1 MGNNNLYKVENTLR
15 SIAKR
20 YKNIKYSLGLAILF
34 LMMGVGAFSEEIA
47 NPQVNVAP
55 TREEI
60 ATSRENLKNS
70 VGSLQSKI
78 DQARSENSK
87 SLAGLRLELM
97 QLMEQGDQVVK
108 SPWMSWQ
115 FGANYMYNKWN
126 GTYKGRGD
134 KAEKYIFNGIYT
146 RGNWKVRNAMN
157 VAASNGPT
165 GGPITPGNENTS
177 SWKNLNSGSSG
188 GVTIEK
194 DSSISS
200 GTNGNRSWGLVDL
213 RNLQEPTNEVE
224 LLAHISPKEVTKNKV
239 DLNVVVSAP
248 TTISA
253 PVVNPQVN
261 TPVPPPTVE
270 LPEKPNLAI
279 PGEPTLT
286 VNPTINLLTINKVGA
301 ITVNPAAVNPVDFML
316 SPKGLSKDHTRNFQP
331 GPNETYN
338 LNGHNI
344 NVNTADNYIS
354 TWSRVK
360 GLDGVSTNVEVT
372 TEDTRAFMIDE
383 GIDSNDSE
391 IKPFKYTGTITL
403 KKSKNVGMDVQGS
416 HTDYTDGT
424 NPGMNDISKVA
435 NIKVTNDGKIIGVG
449 APNVKNQVAFG
460 FNNFDDSSNNTRTEM
475 INGGNGE
482 ITLGAPESAGMQLRP
497 EDPWAKYNS
506 PKKGLNMMTGEN
518 GGTVTLNGY
527 GSFGMLTV
535 KNRNLAKFELNPN
548 SNELAKD
555 RDYSDPTANY
565 KVLVAK
571 GGQIA
576 SRAQE
581 KYMSKIENTASGKIN
596 IQSDDSVGVGILNTI
611 QSVKIN
617 GEINIGTE
625 DPSSLSYS
633 NKSGGTSGKVEGS
646 TGVYT
651 QVATRPVR
659 GREYAHGPHGEQLF
673 NGADPVV
680 NQSYYDDHG
689 LENVTSTSALYT
701 YIDSDG
707 KSKTV
712 TNYTGVTIGTETV
725 EVGGTVTLGDHAES
739 SYGLRNNTSEV
750 EFTDTSKNYKT
761 SGSITLTGNG
771 KVYVKGKKNFGA
783 VAEGDNYYREIK
795 KAADQY
801 PERVPDVGRIDI
813 AGLIEVTGQQ
823 SIGYV
828 LKSGQGTNSGTI
840 KVTGH
845 SGNNAGASYEGSLG
859 FYGVKGTFTNTGTI
873 EASGKI
879 AHAVVAKTSNM
890 TFNHYGTIKV
900 SSPNTDKGNIAVYS
914 DGFSKVNFYNNSK
927 VYVGDYSVG
936 IHSADKAKFNNTF
949 KNLGT
954 LNIKIGKES
963 TFAYLDG
970 DATTTLKEFFGN
982 SKVNLEEEMGQ
993 SSSVVYASN
1002 EAKANLDTDYTI
1014 TKGSNAST
1022 IALLASNKATVS
1034 VESGKTLT
1042 TNTNVALAAV
1052 DGTSTAG
1059 SGSTAQN
1066 NGTILST
1073 RTNGGGI
1080 GIYSKD
1086 NGSKGINAGT
1096 ITMQGKN
1103 AVGMYGKNVTTL
1115 ENQANKVIET
1125 QKEES
1130 VGMYGEVD
1138 GAGTNKFTVK
1148 NAGTINIGEKKSAGI
1163 YVKNA
1168 STGSNLEDNLKVENN
1183 GEINL
1188 NSGEELIGI
1197 YAPKSTV
1204 SKVGKISLAD
1214 SVTKS
1219 VATYISGGAKIAD
1232 TSTAEINLGTS
1243 GKNIAYY
1250 VKNKD
1255 TSLGTATHLGKIT
1268 GYGVGVYLEGKNST
1282 DIAKLDST
1290 SPALNF
1296 KQGGATGN
1304 GIIGL
1309 YLKGSTDISGYNK
1322 DITVGDTVSGKYAM
1336 GIYAEGQ
1343 GTSANKYKINTNITS
1358 GKKSVGIFADKDSSN
1373 NKSYIEYKGIMNLGE
1388 GATGFYVDGEM
1399 QLDKNT
1405 AGAATIN
1412 LAGGVVAY
1420 VTENS
1425 KFYGGKAV
1433 VNLTKSG
1440 IGVYGKKGSTVNV
1453 GNWTF
1458 NNNGNEAEEIRLEEG
1473 QAPINPTSGNKNLK
1487 PKMVLSHVINGET
1500 YLESGKTVTSVDDGT
1515 IKAEQNIGLM
1525 AQGIKNKIVTGIT
1538 WKEADY
1544 EIENYGTIDFSA
1556 AKRSTAI
1563 YSESARA
1570 KNDGTIKV
1578 GENSTGIYGVYKD
1591 DTRKFDG
1598 SGPGAKNKLE
1608 ITTTTNSKINL
1619 GNNSTGMYLVNAQKL
1634 DNLGGEIKSTT
1645 GATKNVGIY
1654 ALNGATS
1661 DVAYNKNENYNILT
1675 MNNKANI
1682 TLGDGSVG
1690 IFSRG
1695 KGIAPAE
1702 RNTVTN
1708 TGDITVGK
1716 NLTDAPSVGI
1726 YSENT
1731 KLDTDSNVTVG
1742 ENGIAFYGKHSE
1754 ITAKGTANFQ
1764 NKGVLAYLENSKFT
1778 SYLGNLNA
1786 TQNTMMYLKN
1796 SIANLAGNGTK
1807 VDMTVADN
1815 FTGAYIEG
1823 NSTLTGVK
1831 TVELGKNSSGLFL
1844 KNANFTSDIEKIT
1857 STKEGAKGLLAIESN
1872 LTNNSKI
1879 NLSGDGSIG
1888 IYSNATGKTVTNNG
1902 ELTISG
1908 KKTLG
1913 VFLKGSQ
1920 TFVNTANI
1928 NVADT
1933 TSTRDDEKT
1942 IGIYTSEGTSNIKH
1956 NSGIIEVGHKS
1967 IGIYSTTNSAV
1978 EMNGGKI
1985 HVKDQGIGIYK
1996 KDGTLVVKG
2005 ELDIDAHTTTDKNSE
2020 PAGVYAEDGAN
2031 ITDSASKITVGAKS
2045 YGFILNNEDT
2055 VKENV
2060 YNSTNTGTVS
2070 LGNDSVFLYSS
2081 GKAKINNGR
2090 NISSNAD
2097 RLIAFYIKGTNKGK
2111 GDFTNNA
2118 TIDFSNT
2125 KGSIGIY
2132 APNGKAT
2139 NKGRVLVGRTDDI
2152 DPATGKVYTDVSK
2165 IVYGIGMA
2173 ADNGGHIVNDGTIR
2187 IYNNKSIGMYGS
2199 GVGTVVENGVN
2210 GKILLD
2216 GSRATATDKIQSMTG
2231 VYVDEGATFR
2241 NFGTI
2246 TTTDSYAGR
2255 DGKINENVS
2264 GLTGV
2269 AVMNGSTLINEASG
2283 KILIDADNSS
2293 GVVIRGKR
2301 DANGNLVKN
2310 AVIKNYGEIKVRG
2323 KGATAISWKD
2333 VSAED
2338 IANLQKMIN
2347 DKITSDPNG
2356 REIGQAAGTN
2366 KDFQGVSITVQDGK
2380 PVFRRN
2386 GRIIDDVAE
2395 VEKINE
2401 LIGSAPNLAMSD
2413 VGFYVDTLGRTRPVE
2428 FEGANPPV
2436 NSQLIIGTEYSER
2449 TNKKEWFVSGNVIK
2463 PFLDQIQGRNFKLT
2477 TLAGSLTWIAT
2488 PVLDNY
2494 GQITGVA
2501 MSKLS
2506 YTSFVKREDNAY
2518 NFTDGLEQR
2527 YNMNA
2532 LDSVEKRIFNKLN
2545 GIGKN
2550 EEVLLTQ
2557 AFDEMMGHQYANVQ
2571 QRVQATGK
2579 ILDKEFTHL
2588 RGSWTNPTKDSNKVK
2603 TFGMKGEYKTDTAGI
2618 IDYKND
2624 AYGVAY
2630 VHENEDI
2637 KLGKGT
2643 GWYTGIVHN
2652 TIKFK
2657 DIGNSKEEQLQ
2668 TKLGMFKS
2676 VPFDDNNSLN
2686 WTISG
2691 EIFAGHNKMERK
2703 FLVVD
2708 EIFHAKSKYYT
2719 YGVGIKNEIGK
2730 DFRLSEGFSIRPY
2743 GALKVEY
2750 GRVSKIKEKSG
2761 EMKLE
2766 VKENDYLSIRPE
2778 IGTELAY
2785 KHYFGTKSL
2794 TASVG
2799 LAYENEL
2806 GRVANGKNKARV
2818 AGTTADWFNIRGE
2831 KEDRKGNVKVDLN
2844 VGLDNQRFG
2853 VTGNVGYDTK
2863 GSNVRGGVGLRV
2875 IF

>member
-1 MGNNNLYKVENTLR
+1 MGNNLSKVEKNLR

-20 YKNIKYSLGLAILF
+20 YKSVKYSLGLAILF
-34 LMMGVGAFSEEIA
+34 LMMGVSAFSEEV
-47 NPQVNVAP
+47 NEQVAGIP
-55 TREEI
+55 TMEEI
-60 ATSRENLKNS
+60 ASSKNS
-70 VGSLQSKI
+70 LRSSVGNLQSKI
-78 DQARSENSK
+78 NEARAENQK
-87 SLAGLRLELM
+87 TLKGLRLELI
-97 QLMEQGDQVVK
+97 QLMEQGNQVVK
-108 SPWMSWQ
+108 SPWASWQ

-126 GTYKGRGD
+126 GTYKGKGD

-157 VAASNGPT
+157 VTASNGPT
-165 GGPITPGNENTS
+165 GAPITPGNENTS

-194 DSSISS
+194 DSSINS

-224 LLAHISPKEVTKNKV
+224 LLAHIFPKEVTKSKV
-239 DLNVVVSAP
+239 DLNVVVNTP

-253 PVVNPQVN
+253 PSINPQVN
-261 TPVPPPTVE
+261 TPAAPPTVE
-270 LPEKPNLAI
+270 LPEKPDLTI
-279 PGEPTLT
+279 PGEPTLS
-286 VNPTINLLTINKVGA
+286 VNPTINLLTVKKVGN
-301 ITVNPAAVNPVDFML
+301 ITVNPASVTPVDFVL
-316 SPKGLSKDHTRNFQP
+316 RP
-331 GPNETYN
+331 
-338 LNGHNI
+338 
-344 NVNTADNYIS
+344 VNTPGSAWLYWGNNYNGGYDNKTTQITNS
-354 TWSRVK
+354 NDFIMTWGIPSGKVHFK
-360 GLDGVSTNVEVT
+360 NASVDVNVE
-372 TEDTRAFMIDE
+372 DARAFKVDE
-383 GIDSNDSE
+383 GRNPNGDEYIYDG
-391 IKPFKYTGTITL
+391 GTITL
-403 KKSKNVGMDVQGS
+403 KKTKNAGIDVQGTHMGS
-416 HTDYTDGT
+416 LNNIYQTKVYNRGT
-424 NPGMNDISKVA
+424 
-435 NIKVTNDGKIIGVG
+435 IIGEASGNG
-449 APNVKNQVAFG
+449 ANEVNKHVAFT
-460 FNNFDDSSNNTRTEM
+460 FNNFDSSNDTTRTHM
-475 INGGNGE
+475 INEGK
-482 ITLGAPESAGMQLRP
+482 IDLRAPISAGMMLRP
-497 EDPWAKYNS
+497 EINQYN
-506 PKKGLNMMTGEN
+506 KNDHGGLNMMMAENKKNISISGRGSVGLTVVKNIDNDPSNLDSNKN
-518 GGTVTLNGY
+518 GG
-527 GSFGMLTV
+527 F
-535 KNRNLAKFELNPN
+535 NRT
-548 SNELAKD
+548 D
-555 RDYSDPTANY
+555 Y
-565 KVLVAK
+565 KVIIPK
-571 GGQIA
+571 GHQIA
-576 SRAQE
+576 SRAE
-581 KYMSKIENTASGKIN
+581 EANKSGILNEGKIDV
-596 IQSDDSVGVGILNTI
+596 QGDDSVGVGILNTI
-611 QSVKIN
+611 QSVVVN
-617 GEINIGTE
+617 GEINIGTTAQN
-625 DPSSLSYS
+625 SSYS
-633 NKSGGTSGKVEGS
+633 NRTSGGDATKVEGA

-651 QVATRPVR
+651 EAATRPVR
-659 GREYAHGPHGEQLF
+659 GREYRYDNDGNETIVAR
-673 NGADPVV
+673 
-680 NQSYYDDHG
+680 YYDDHG
-689 LENVTSTSALYT
+689 RENENKVVSRTYTDRHGVTRTEY
-701 YIDSDG
+701 
-707 KSKTV
+707 K
-712 TNYTGVTIGTETV
+712 GVTIGTETV
-725 EVGGTVTLGDHAES
+725 EVGGTITLGEHAES
-739 SYGLRNNTSEV
+739 SYGLRNKTSQVVTKDEHGNQA
-750 EFTDTSKNYKT
+750 NYTT
-761 SGSITLTGNG
+761 SGSITLTRNG
-771 KVYVKGKKNFGA
+771 KIYVKGKKNFGA
-783 VAEGDNYYREIK
+783 VAEGDRYYREIK

-801 PERVPDVGRIDI
+801 PERKFEVGRIDI
-813 AGLIEVTGQQ
+813 AGLIDVTGQQ

-828 LKSGQGTNSGTI
+828 LKSGEGSNSGTI

-845 SGNNAGASYEGSLG
+845 SDNAATNTKYKGSLG
-859 FYGVKGTFTNTGTI
+859 FYGEKGTFTNRGTI

-890 TFNHYGTIKV
+890 IFNHYGTIKV
-900 SSPNTDKGNIAVYS
+900 DSPSGDRGNIAVYS
-914 DGFSKVNFYNNSK
+914 DGLSKVNFNHNSN

-936 IHSADKAKFNNTF
+936 IYSADKDKFNDTF
-949 KNLGT
+949 KNYGT

-970 DATTTLKEFFGN
+970 DATTTLKEFFNQGN
-982 SKVNLEEEMGQ
+982 AKVNLVDEMGE
-993 SSSVVYASN
+993 SSSIVYASN
-1002 EAKANLDTDYTI
+1002 KAKANLDTDYTI
-1014 TKGSNAST
+1014 TKGNNAST

-1086 NGSKGINAGT
+1086 SGSKGINAGT
-1096 ITMQGKN
+1096 ITMQGKK
-1103 AVGMYGKNVTTL
+1103 AVGMYGKNVTTF

-1138 GAGTNKFTVK
+1138 GTNQFTVK
-1148 NAGTINIGEKKSAGI
+1148 NNGTINIDEKKSAGI

-1168 STGSNLEDNLKVENN
+1168 STGSNLENNLKIENN

-1188 NSGEELIGI
+1188 KSGEELIGI

-1255 TSLGTATHLGKIT
+1255 TSLGAAAHLGKIT
-1268 GYGVGVYLEGKNST
+1268 GYGVGVYLEGTGGT
-1282 DIAKLDST
+1282 DIAKLTST

-1322 DITVGDTVSGKYAM
+1322 GITVGDTVSDKYAM
-1336 GIYAEGQ
+1336 GVYAEGQ
-1343 GTSANKYKINTNITS
+1343 GTSTNKYKISTNITA

-1373 NKSYIEYKGIMNLGE
+1373 NKSYIEYKGTMNLGE
-1388 GATGFYVDGEM
+1388 GATGFYVNGEM

-1420 VTENS
+1420 VTKNS
-1425 KFYGGKAV
+1425 KFYGGKAL

-1453 GNWTF
+1453 DNWKF
-1458 NNNGNEAEEIRLEEG
+1458 RNNGNEAEEVRLEEG
-1473 QAPINPTSGNKNLK
+1473 QAPITGNKSLN
-1487 PKMVLSHVINGET
+1487 PKMVLTHVINGET
-1500 YLESGKTVTSVDDGT
+1500 YLDSGKTVTSVDDGA

-1538 WKEADY
+1538 WKEANY

-1556 AKRSTAI
+1556 AKKSTAI

-1578 GENSTGIYGVYKD
+1578 GENSTGIYGIYKD
-1591 DTRKFDG
+1591 STRKFEG
-1598 SGPGAKNKLE
+1598 SGPGAKNRLE

-1661 DVAYNKNENYNILT
+1661 DAAYNKNENYNILT

-1695 KGIAPAE
+1695 KGAAPAE
-1702 RNTVTN
+1702 RNVVTN
-1708 TGDITVGK
+1708 TGNVTVGK
-1716 NLTDAPSVGI
+1716 SLTNAPSVGI

-1731 KLDTDSNVTVG
+1731 KLETDSNVTVG

-1778 SYLGNLNA
+1778 SYLGNLSA

-1796 SIANLAGNGTK
+1796 SIANLAGSGTK

-1815 FTGAYIEG
+1815 YTGAYVEG
-1823 NSTLTGVK
+1823 NSTLAGIK
-1831 TVELGKNSSGLFL
+1831 TVELGKNSNGLFL
-1844 KNANFTSDIEKIT
+1844 KNATFTSEIEKIT
-1857 STKEGAKGLLAIESN
+1857 STKEGAKGLLAINSN

-1879 NLSGDGSIG
+1879 NLSGNNSIG
-1888 IYSNATGKTVTNNG
+1888 IYSNANSTKTVKNNG

-1913 VFLKGSQ
+1913 VFLKGGQ

-1928 NVADT
+1928 NIADT
-1933 TSTRDDEKT
+1933 TSTKDDEKT

-1956 NSGIIEVGHKS
+1956 NSGIIEVGQKS

-1996 KDGTLVVKG
+1996 KDGTLTVKG
-2005 ELDIDAHTTTDKNSE
+2005 ELDIDAHIATAKNSE
-2020 PAGVYAEDGAN
+2020 PTGVYAEDGAN

-2173 ADNGGHIVNDGTIR
+2173 ADNGGHIINDGEIR
-2187 IYNNKSIGMYGS
+2187 AYGNKSIGMYGK
-2199 GVGTVVENGVN
+2199 GVGTIVENN
-2210 GKILLD
+2210 GKIYLD
-2216 GSRATATDKIQSMTG
+2216 GSRATTTNKIQNMTG
-2231 VYVDEGATFR
+2231 VYVDEGAKFINR
-2241 NFGTI
+2241 GDI
-2246 TTTDSYAGR
+2246 RTTEAYAGKN
-2255 DGKINENVS
+2255 GKVNENVS
-2264 GLTGV
+2264 GLVGV
-2269 AVMNGSTLINEASG
+2269 AVMNGSTLENYGNIE
-2283 KILIDADNSS
+2283 IDADNSY
-2293 GVVIRGKR
+2293 GVIIRGKK
-2301 DANGNLVKN
+2301 DANGNVERY
-2310 AVIKNYGEIKVRG
+2310 AVIKNYGNIRVRG
-2323 KGATAISWKD
+2323 RGTFGVSWKD
-2333 VSAED
+2333 VTEAD
-2338 IANLQKMIN
+2338 IQALEAQIN
-2347 DKITSDPNG
+2347 SKLTSDPK
-2356 REIGQAAGTN
+2356 GQELRGATGTD
-2366 KDFQGVSITVQDGK
+2366 KDYEGVKITVKDGK
-2380 PVFRRN
+2380 PIFSRGGKPVP
-2386 GRIIDDVAE
+2386 DSE
-2395 VEKINE
+2395 VEKIKKI
-2401 LIGSAPNLAMSD
+2401 IGGAKSNLGISD
-2413 VGFYVDTLGRTRPVE
+2413 VGFYIDTLGRTKPIDID
-2428 FEGANPPV
+2428 GAIAPI
-2436 NSQLIIGTEYSER
+2436 NSQLIVGTEYSEL
-2449 TNKKEWFVSGNVIK
+2449 TNKKEWFVKEDVLK
-2463 PFLDQIQGRNFKLT
+2463 PFLQQIQGRNFKLT
-2477 TLAGSLTWIAT
+2477 SLAGSLTWIAT
-2488 PVLDNY
+2488 PVLDNN
-2494 GQITGVA
+2494 GQIKGIA
-2501 MSKLS
+2501 MSKLP
-2506 YTSFVKREDNAY
+2506 YTSFVKKTDNAW
-2518 NFTDGLEQR
+2518 NFADGLEQR
-2527 YNMNA
+2527 YGMNA
-2532 LDSVEKRIFNKLN
+2532 LDSREKKLFNLLN

-2550 EEVLLTQ
+2550 EQAILVQ

-2571 QRVQATGK
+2571 QRINVTGV
-2579 ILDKEFTHL
+2579 ILDKEFKNL
-2588 RGSWTNPTKDSNKVK
+2588 KAEGNASKDSNKIK
-2603 TFGMKGEYKTDTAGI
+2603 TFGTKGEYKTDTAGV
-2618 IDYKND
+2618 IDYKYN

-2637 KLGKGT
+2637 KLGRGT

-2652 TIKFK
+2652 TFKFK
-2657 DIGNSKEEQLQ
+2657 DIGNSKEQMLQ
-2668 TKLGMFKS
+2668 AKVGLFKS

-2691 EIFAGHNKMERK
+2691 DIFAGYNKMHRK
-2703 FLVVD
+2703 FLVVN
-2708 EIFHAKSKYYT
+2708 EIFNAKSKYYT
-2719 YGVGIKNEIGK
+2719 YGIGIKNELSK
-2730 DFRLSEGFSIRPY
+2730 EFRLSEDFSVRAF
-2743 GALKVEY
+2743 GALKLEY
-2750 GRVSKIKEKSG
+2750 GRVSKIREKTG
-2761 EMKLE
+2761 EVRLE
-2766 VKENDYLSIRPE
+2766 VKHNDYISVKPE

-2785 KHYFGTKSL
+2785 RHYFGTKTLRTSL
-2794 TASVG
+2794 GV
-2799 LAYENEL
+2799 AYENEL
-2806 GRVANGKNKARV
+2806 GKLANGKNKARV
-2818 AGTTADWFNIRGE
+2818 ADTTADYFNVRGE
-2831 KEDRKGNVKVDLN
+2831 KEDRRGNVKFDLN
-2844 VGLDNQRFG
+2844 VGIDNQRVG
-2853 VTGNVGYDTK
+2853 VTANVGYDTK
-2863 GSNVRGGVGLRV
+2863 GENLRGGVGLRV

>member
-20 YKNIKYSLGLAILF
+20 YKSVKYSLGLAILF
-34 LMMGVGAFSEEIA
+34 LMMGVGAFSEEVNPAA
-47 NPQVNVAP
+47 NGVP

-60 ATSRENLKNS
+60 ATSRENLRNS

-78 DQARSENSK
+78 DEARAENSK
-87 SLAGLRLELM
+87 SLAGLRLELI

-115 FGANYMYNKWN
+115 FGINYMYSKWN

-134 KAEKYIFNGIYT
+134 KAEKYPFNGIYT

-157 VAASNGPT
+157 VTASNGPT
-165 GGPITPGNENTS
+165 EAPITPGNENTS

-194 DSSISS
+194 DSSINS

-224 LLAHISPKEVTKNKV
+224 LLAHIFPKEVTKSKV
-239 DLNVVVSAP
+239 DLNVVVNTP

-253 PVVNPQVN
+253 PNVNPQVN
-261 TPVPPPTVE
+261 TPAAPPTVE
-270 LPEKPNLAI
+270 LPEKPDLTI
-279 PGEPTLT
+279 PGEPTLS
-286 VNPTINLLTINKVGA
+286 VNPTINLLTVKKVGN
-301 ITVNPAAVNPVDFML
+301 IIVNPASVTPVDFVL
-316 SPKGLSKDHTRNFQP
+316 RP
-331 GPNETYN
+331 
-338 LNGHNI
+338 
-344 NVNTADNYIS
+344 VNTPGAAWLYWGSNYDDGKFDNKTTSINNS
-354 TWSRVK
+354 NDFIMTWGIPSGKVHFK
-360 GLDGVSTNVEVT
+360 NASVDVNVE
-372 TEDTRAFMIDE
+372 DARAFKVDE
-383 GIDSNDSE
+383 GRNPNGDEYIYDG
-391 IKPFKYTGTITL
+391 GTITL
-403 KKSKNVGMDVQGS
+403 KKTKNAGIDVQGTHMGS
-416 HTDYTDGT
+416 LNNIYQTKVYNRGT
-424 NPGMNDISKVA
+424 IKGEASGSGA
-435 NIKVTNDGKIIGVG
+435 NEVNKH
-449 APNVKNQVAFG
+449 VAFT
-460 FNNFDDSSNNTRTEM
+460 FNNFDSSNDTTRTHM
-475 INGGNGE
+475 INEGK
-482 ITLGAPESAGMQLRP
+482 IDLRAPISAGMMLRP
-497 EDPWAKYNS
+497 EINQKNS
-506 PKKGLNMMTGEN
+506 NDHGGLNMMMAENKKNISISGRGSVGITVVKNIDNDPSNLDSNKN
-518 GGTVTLNGY
+518 GG
-527 GSFGMLTV
+527 F
-535 KNRNLAKFELNPN
+535 NRT
-548 SNELAKD
+548 
-555 RDYSDPTANY
+555 DYRVIIP
-565 KVLVAK
+565 K
-571 GGQIA
+571 GHQIA
-576 SRAQE
+576 SRSEEANKSGILNE
-581 KYMSKIENTASGKIN
+581 GKIDV
-596 IQSDDSVGVGILNTI
+596 QGDDSVGVGILNTI
-611 QSVKIN
+611 QSVVVN
-617 GEINIGTE
+617 GEINIGTTAQN
-625 DPSSLSYS
+625 SSYS
-633 NKSGGTSGKVEGS
+633 NRISGGDATKVEGA

-651 QVATRPVR
+651 EAATRPVR
-659 GREYAHGPHGEQLF
+659 GREYRYDNDGNETIVAR
-673 NGADPVV
+673 
-680 NQSYYDDHG
+680 YYDDHG
-689 LENVTSTSALYT
+689 RENENKVIKRTYVDQHGVT
-701 YIDSDG
+701 
-707 KSKTV
+707 KTE
-712 TNYTGVTIGTETV
+712 YTGVTIGTETV
-725 EVGGTVTLGDHAES
+725 EVGGTITLGEHAES
-739 SYGLRNNTSEV
+739 SYGLRNKTSQVVTKDEHGNQA
-750 EFTDTSKNYKT
+750 NYTT

-771 KVYVKGKKNFGA
+771 KIYVKGKKNFGA
-783 VAEGDNYYREIK
+783 VAEGDKYHREIK

-801 PERVPDVGRIDI
+801 PERKFEVGKIDI
-813 AGLIEVTGQQ
+813 AGLIDVTGQQ

-828 LKSGQGTNSGTI
+828 LKSGEGSNSGTI

-845 SGNNAGASYEGSLG
+845 SDNTATSTDYNGSLG
-859 FYGVKGTFTNTGTI
+859 FYGVKGTFTNRGII

-890 TFNHYGTIKV
+890 IFNHYGTIKV
-900 SSPNTDKGNIAVYS
+900 DSPDTDKGNIAVYS
-914 DGFSKVNFYNNSK
+914 DGNAKVSFNNGSK
-927 VYVGDYSVG
+927 VYVGNYSIG
-936 IHSADKAKFNNTF
+936 IHSADKDKFNDTF
-949 KNLGT
+949 KNYGT

-970 DATTTLKEFFGN
+970 DATTTLKEFFGG

-1052 DGTSTAG
+1052 DGTSTSG

-1086 NGSKGINAGT
+1086 SGSKGINAGT
-1096 ITMQGKN
+1096 ITMQGKK
-1103 AVGMYGKNVTTL
+1103 AVGMYGKNVTTF
-1115 ENQANKVIET
+1115 ENQANKIIET

-1138 GAGTNKFTVK
+1138 GTNQFTVK
-1148 NAGTINIGEKKSAGI
+1148 NNGTINIGEKKSAGI

-1168 STGSNLEDNLKVENN
+1168 STGSNPEENLKIENN
-1183 GEINL
+1183 GKINL

-1204 SKVGKISLAD
+1204 SKVGKISLTD

-1219 VATYISGGAKIAD
+1219 VATYISDGAKITD

-1255 TSLGTATHLGKIT
+1255 TSLGATAHLGKIT
-1268 GYGVGVYLEGKNST
+1268 GYGVGVYLEGTGGT
-1282 DIAKLDST
+1282 DIAKLTST
-1290 SPALNF
+1290 SPVLNF

-1309 YLKGSTDISGYNK
+1309 YLKGSTNISAYNK
-1322 DITVGDTVSGKYAM
+1322 GITVGDTVSGKYAM

-1343 GTSANKYKINTNITS
+1343 GTSTNKYKISTNITI

-1373 NKSYIEYKGIMNLGE
+1373 NKSYIEYKGTMNLGE
-1388 GATGFYVDGEM
+1388 GATGFYVNGEM

-1405 AGAATIN
+1405 EGAATIN

-1425 KFYGGKAV
+1425 KFYGGKAL

-1453 GNWTF
+1453 DNWKF
-1458 NNNGNEAEEIRLEEG
+1458 KNNGNEAEEVRLEEG
-1473 QAPINPTSGNKNLK
+1473 QAPITGNKSLN
-1487 PKMVLSHVINGET
+1487 PKMVLTHVINGET
-1500 YLESGKTVTSVDDGT
+1500 YLDSGKTVTSVDDGA

-1525 AQGIKNKIVTGIT
+1525 AQGLKNKNVTGIT
-1538 WKEADY
+1538 WKEANY

-1556 AKRSTAI
+1556 AKKSTAI

-1578 GENSTGIYGVYKD
+1578 GENSTGIYGIYKD
-1591 DTRKFDG
+1591 STRKFEG
-1598 SGPGAKNKLE
+1598 SGLGAKNRLE

-1661 DVAYNKNENYNILT
+1661 DAAYNKDENYNILT

-1695 KGIAPAE
+1695 KGTAPTE
-1702 RNTVTN
+1702 RNVVTN
-1708 TGDITVGK
+1708 TGNVTVGK
-1716 NLTDAPSVGI
+1716 SLTNAPSVGI

-1731 KLDTDSNVTVG
+1731 KLETDSNVTVG

-1754 ITAKGTANFQ
+1754 ITAKGTADFQ

-1778 SYLGNLNA
+1778 SYLGNLSA

-1796 SIANLAGNGTK
+1796 SIANLAGSGTK

-1815 FTGAYIEG
+1815 YTGAYVEG
-1823 NSTLTGVK
+1823 NSTLVGIK
-1831 TVELGKNSSGLFL
+1831 TVELGKNSNGLFL
-1844 KNANFTSDIEKIT
+1844 KNATFISDIEKIT
-1857 STKEGAKGLLAIESN
+1857 STKEGAKGLLAINSD

-1879 NLSGDGSIG
+1879 NLSGDNSIG

-1902 ELTISG
+1902 ELTLSG

-1928 NVADT
+1928 NIADT
-1933 TSTRDDEKT
+1933 TSTKDDEKT

-1956 NSGIIEVGHKS
+1956 NSGIIEVGQKS

-1996 KDGTLVVKG
+1996 KDGTLTVKG
-2005 ELDIDAHTTTDKNSE
+2005 ELDIDAHTATAKNSE

-2031 ITDSASKITVGAKS
+2031 ITDNASKITVGAKS

-2152 DPATGKVYTDVSK
+2152 DPMTGKVYTDVSK

-2173 ADNGGHIVNDGTIR
+2173 ADNGGHIINDGEIR
-2187 IYNNKSIGMYGS
+2187 AYGNKSIGMYGK
-2199 GVGTVVENGVN
+2199 GIGTTVENN
-2210 GKILLD
+2210 GKIYLD
-2216 GSRATATDKIQSMTG
+2216 GSRATTTNKIQNMTG
-2231 VYVDEGATFR
+2231 VYVDEGAKFINR
-2241 NFGTI
+2241 GDI
-2246 TTTDSYAGR
+2246 KTTEAYAGKN
-2255 DGKINENVS
+2255 GKVNENVS
-2264 GLTGV
+2264 GLVGV
-2269 AVMNGSTLINEASG
+2269 AVMNGS
-2283 KILIDADNSS
+2283 ILENYGNIEIDADNSY
-2293 GVVIRGKR
+2293 GVIIRGKK
-2301 DANGNLVKN
+2301 DANGNVERY
-2310 AVIKNYGEIKVRG
+2310 AVIKNYGNIRVRG
-2323 KGATAISWKD
+2323 RGTFGVSWKD
-2333 VSAED
+2333 VKED
-2338 IANLQKMIN
+2338 DIKALEAQIN
-2347 DKITSDPNG
+2347 SKLTSDPK
-2356 REIGQAAGTN
+2356 GQELRGATGTD
-2366 KDFQGVSITVQDGK
+2366 KDYEGVKITVKDGK
-2380 PVFRRN
+2380 PTFSRGGKPVP
-2386 GRIIDDVAE
+2386 DSE
-2395 VEKINE
+2395 VEKIE
-2401 LIGSAPNLAMSD
+2401 KIIGGAKSNLGISD
-2413 VGFYVDTLGRTRPVE
+2413 VGFYIDTLGRTKPIDID
-2428 FEGANPPV
+2428 GAIAPI
-2436 NSQLIIGTEYSER
+2436 NSQLIVGTEYSEL
-2449 TNKKEWFVSGNVIK
+2449 TNKKEWFVKEDVLK
-2463 PFLDQIQGRNFKLT
+2463 PFLQQIQGRNFKLT
-2477 TLAGSLTWIAT
+2477 SLAGSLTWLAT
-2488 PVLDNY
+2488 PVLDNN
-2494 GQITGVA
+2494 GQIKGIA
-2501 MSKLS
+2501 MSKLP
-2506 YTSFVKREDNAY
+2506 YTSFVKKTDNAW
-2518 NFTDGLEQR
+2518 NFADGLEQR
-2527 YNMNA
+2527 YGMNA
-2532 LDSVEKRIFNKLN
+2532 LDSREKRLFNLLN

-2550 EEVLLTQ
+2550 EQ
-2557 AFDEMMGHQYANVQ
+2557 AILVQAYDEMMGHQYANVQ
-2571 QRVQATGK
+2571 QRVQTTGN
-2579 ILDKEFTHL
+2579 ILDKEFSYL
-2588 RGSWTNPTKDSNKVK
+2588 KDEWYNPSKDSNKIK
-2603 TFGMKGEYKTDTAGI
+2603 TFGTKGEYKTDTAGV
-2618 IDYKND
+2618 IDYKNY
-2624 AYGVAY
+2624 AYGVVY

-2652 TIKFK
+2652 TFKFK
-2657 DIGNSKEEQLQ
+2657 DIGNSKEQMLQ
-2668 TKLGMFKS
+2668 AKVGLFKS

-2691 EIFAGHNKMERK
+2691 DIFAGYNKMHRK
-2703 FLVVD
+2703 FLVVN
-2708 EIFHAKSKYYT
+2708 EIFNAKSKYYT
-2719 YGVGIKNEIGK
+2719 YGIGIKNEIGK
-2730 DFRLSEGFSIRPY
+2730 EFRLSESFILRPY
-2743 GALKVEY
+2743 AALKLEY
-2750 GRVSKIKEKSG
+2750 GRTSKIREKSG
-2761 EMKLE
+2761 EVRLE
-2766 VKENDYLSIRPE
+2766 VKHNDYFSVRPE
-2778 IGTELAY
+2778 IGAELGF
-2785 KHYFGTKSL
+2785 KHYFGMKALKTTL
-2794 TASVG
+2794 GV
-2799 LAYENEL
+2799 AYENEL
-2806 GRVANGKNKARV
+2806 GRVANAKNKARV
-2818 AGTTADWFNIRGE
+2818 GYTSAGWYNLRGE
-2831 KEDRKGNVKVDLN
+2831 KEDRRGNVKFDLN
-2844 VGLDNQRFG
+2844 VGIDNTRVG
-2853 VTGNVGYDTK
+2853 VTANVGYDTK
-2863 GSNVRGGVGLRV
+2863 GENLRGGLGLRV

>member
-1 MGNNNLYKVENTLR
+1 MTNNLYKVEKDLR

-20 YKNIKYSLGLAILF
+20 YKSIKYSVGLAILF
-34 LMMGVGAFSEEIA
+34 LMLGTSAFSEEV
-47 NPQVNVAP
+47 NEQVAGVP
-55 TREEI
+55 TMEEI
-60 ATSRENLKNS
+60 SSSKENLRNS
-70 VGSLQSKI
+70 VGNLQSKI
-78 DQARSENSK
+78 NEARAENQK
-87 SLAGLRLELM
+87 TLKGLRLELI
-97 QLMEQGDQVVK
+97 QLMEQGNQVVK
-108 SPWMSWQ
+108 SPWSSWQ

-126 GTYKGRGD
+126 GEYKGRGD

-157 VAASNGPT
+157 IAASNGPK
-165 GGPITPGNENTS
+165 GAPITPGNENTS

-194 DSSISS
+194 DSSINS
-200 GTNGNRSWGLVDL
+200 GTNGNRSWGLVDF

-224 LLAHISPKEVTKNKV
+224 ILAHIFPKEVTKNKV
-239 DLNVVVSAP
+239 DLNVVVNTP

-261 TPVPPPTVE
+261 TPVAPPTVE
-270 LPEKPNLAI
+270 LPEKPNLTI

-286 VNPTINLLTINKVGA
+286 VNPTINLLTVKKVGN
-301 ITVNPAAVNPVDFML
+301 ITVSPAAVNPVDFML
-316 SPKGLSKDHTRNFQP
+316 SPKGLSGDSTRNFQP
-331 GPNETYN
+331 GSNNTYN

-344 NVNTADNYIS
+344 NVNTPNNYIS

-360 GLDGVSTNVEVT
+360 GLDGVNTNVEVT
-372 TEDTRAFMIDE
+372 AEDTRAFMIDE

-391 IKPFKYTGTITL
+391 IKPFRYTGTITL

-416 HTDYTDGT
+416 HTDYTNGT
-424 NPGMNDISKVA
+424 NLGMNDIRKVA
-435 NIKVTNDGKIIGVG
+435 NIKVTNEGNIIGVG

-475 INGGNGE
+475 INGGNGK

-527 GSFGMLTV
+527 GSFGILTV
-535 KNRNLAKFELNPN
+535 KNRNLAKFELDHN

-555 RDYSDPTANY
+555 RDYSDY

-581 KYMSKIENTASGKIN
+581 EYMSKIENTASGKIN
-596 IQSDDSVGVGILNTI
+596 VQSDDSVGVAILNTI

-617 GEINIGTE
+617 GEVNIGTE
-625 DPSSLSYS
+625 DPSSLTYS
-633 NKSGGTSGKVEGS
+633 NKSGGTSDKVEGS

-659 GREYAHGPHGEQLF
+659 GREYARGSHGEQLF
-673 NGADPVV
+673 NGGNPVV

-689 LENVTSTSALYT
+689 LENVTSTSTSYT
-701 YIDSDG
+701 YTDSDG

-725 EVGGTVTLGDHAES
+725 EVGGTITLGDHAES
-739 SYGLRNNTSEV
+739 SYGLRNNTSQV

-801 PERVPDVGRIDI
+801 PERVQDVGRIDI
-813 AGLIEVTGQQ
+813 AGLIDVTGQQ

-828 LKSGQGTNSGTI
+828 LKSGQGSNSGTI

-845 SGNNAGASYEGSLG
+845 AYNKAAASYEGSLG

-879 AHAVVAKTSNM
+879 AHAVVAKNAGM

-900 SSPNTDKGNIAVYS
+900 SSPSTDKGNIAVYS

-936 IHSADKAKFNNTF
+936 IHSADKSRFNDTFNNQ
-949 KNLGT
+949 GI

-970 DATTTLKEFFGN
+970 NATTTLKEFFGN

-1002 EAKANLDTDYTI
+1002 EANAKLDTDYTI

-1034 VESGKTLT
+1034 VESGKKLT

-1115 ENQANKVIET
+1115 ENQAGKLIET

-1138 GAGTNKFTVK
+1138 GTNQFTVK
-1148 NAGTINIGEKKSAGI
+1148 NNGTINIGEKKSAGI
-1163 YVKNA
+1163 YVRNA
-1168 STGSNLEDNLKVENN
+1168 STGSNLEDNLKIENN

-1255 TSLGTATHLGKIT
+1255 TSLGTTAAHLGKIT
-1268 GYGVGVYLEGKNST
+1268 GYGVGVYLEGKNSA
-1282 DIAKLDST
+1282 DIAKLVST

-1296 KQGGATGN
+1296 KQGGTTGD

-1322 DITVGDTVSGKYAM
+1322 GITVGDTVSDKYAM

-1343 GTSANKYKINTNITS
+1343 GTSANKYKISTNITA

-1373 NKSYIEYKGIMNLGE
+1373 NKSYIEYKGTMNLGE
-1388 GATGFYVDGEM
+1388 GATGFYVNGEM

-1405 AGAATIN
+1405 EGAATIN

-1433 VNLTKSG
+1433 INLTKSG
-1440 IGVYGKKGSTVNV
+1440 IGAYGKKGSTVDV
-1453 GNWTF
+1453 GNWKF
-1458 NNNGNEAEEIRLEEG
+1458 NNNGNEAEEVRLEEG
-1473 QAPINPTSGNKNLK
+1473 QAPINPTSGNKDLK

-1500 YLESGKTVTSVDDGT
+1500 YLESGKTVTSVDDGA

-1525 AQGIKNKIVTGIT
+1525 AQGLKNPTHPIGIT
-1538 WKEADY
+1538 GWKETNY

-1556 AKRSTAI
+1556 AKKSTAI

-1570 KNDGTIKV
+1570 KNDGIIKV
-1578 GENSTGIYGVYKD
+1578 GENSTGIYGIYKD
-1591 DTRKFDG
+1591 STRKFEG
-1598 SGPGAKNKLE
+1598 SGPGAKNRLE

-1661 DVAYNKNENYNILT
+1661 DATYNKNENYNILT

-1695 KGIAPAE
+1695 KGTAPAE

-1708 TGDITVGK
+1708 TGNVTVGK
-1716 NLTDAPSVGI
+1716 SLTGAPSVGI

-1731 KLDTDSNVTVG
+1731 KLETNSNVTVG

-1786 TQNTMMYLKN
+1786 TQNTMIYLKD
-1796 SIANLAGNGTK
+1796 SIVNLAGNGTK

-1815 FTGAYIEG
+1815 YTGAYIEG

-1831 TVELGKNSSGLFL
+1831 TVELGKNSNGLFL
-1844 KNANFTSDIEKIT
+1844 KNATFTSNIEKII
-1857 STKEGAKGLLAIESN
+1857 STKEGAKGLLAINSD

-1879 NLSGDGSIG
+1879 NLSGDKSIG
-1888 IYSNATGKTVTNNG
+1888 IYSDANNTKTVTNNG
-1902 ELTISG
+1902 ELTLSG

-1928 NVADT
+1928 NIANSVNLL
-1933 TSTRDDEKT
+1933 EPT

-1996 KDGTLVVKG
+1996 KDGTLTVKG
-2005 ELDIDAHTTTDKNSE
+2005 ELNIDAHTATDKNSE

-2060 YNSTNTGTVS
+2060 YNSTNTGTVD
-2070 LGNDSVFLYSS
+2070 LDNDSVFLYSS

-2139 NKGRVLVGRTDDI
+2139 NTNKGRVLVGRTDDI
-2152 DPATGKVYTDVSK
+2152 DPMTGKVYTDVSK

-2173 ADNGGHIVNDGTIR
+2173 ADNGGHIINDGEIR
-2187 IYNNKSIGMYGS
+2187 VYGNKSIGMYGK
-2199 GVGTVVENGVN
+2199 GEGTTVENN
-2210 GKILLD
+2210 GKIYLD

-2231 VYVDEGATFR
+2231 VYVDDGAKFINR
-2241 NFGTI
+2241 GDI
-2246 TTTDSYAGR
+2246 RTTEAYAGKN
-2255 DGKINENVS
+2255 GKVNENVS
-2264 GLTGV
+2264 GLVGV
-2269 AVMNGSTLINEASG
+2269 AVMNGSTLENYGNID
-2283 KILIDADNSS
+2283 IDADNSY
-2293 GVVIRGKR
+2293 GVIIRGKK
-2301 DANGNLVKN
+2301 DANGNVERY
-2310 AVIKNYGEIKVRG
+2310 AVIKNYGNIKVRG
-2323 KGATAISWKD
+2323 RGTYGVSWKD
-2333 VSAED
+2333 VKED
-2338 IANLQKMIN
+2338 DIKALEDQIN
-2347 DKITSDPNG
+2347 SKLTSDPK
-2356 REIGQAAGTN
+2356 GQELRGAGGTD
-2366 KDFQGVSITVQDGK
+2366 KDYEGVKITIKDGK
-2380 PVFRRN
+2380 PTFSRGGKPVP
-2386 GRIIDDVAE
+2386 DSE
-2395 VEKINE
+2395 VEKIE
-2401 LIGSAPNLAMSD
+2401 KIIGGAKSNLGISD
-2413 VGFYVDTLGRTRPVE
+2413 VGFYIDTLGRTKPIDID
-2428 FEGANPPV
+2428 GAIAPI
-2436 NSQLIIGTEYSER
+2436 NSQLIVGTEYSEL
-2449 TNKKEWFVSGNVIK
+2449 TNKKEWFVKEDVLK
-2463 PFLDQIQGRNFKLT
+2463 PFLQQIQGRNFKLT
-2477 TLAGSLTWIAT
+2477 SLAGSLTWLAT
-2488 PVLDNY
+2488 PVLDNN
-2494 GQITGVA
+2494 GQIKGIA
-2501 MSKLS
+2501 MSKLP
-2506 YTSFVKREDNAY
+2506 YTSFVKKTDNAW
-2518 NFTDGLEQR
+2518 NFADGLEQR
-2527 YNMNA
+2527 YGMNA
-2532 LDSVEKRIFNKLN
+2532 LDSREKRLFNLLN

-2550 EEVLLTQ
+2550 EQ
-2557 AFDEMMGHQYANVQ
+2557 AILVQAYDEMMGHQYANVQ
-2571 QRVQATGK
+2571 QRINATGN
-2579 ILDKEFTHL
+2579 ILDKEFSYL
-2588 RGSWTNPTKDSNKVK
+2588 KDEWSNPSKDSNKIK
-2603 TFGMKGEYKTDTAGI
+2603 TFGTKGEYKTDTAGV
-2618 IDYKND
+2618 IDYKNY

-2652 TIKFK
+2652 TFKFK
-2657 DIGNSKEEQLQ
+2657 DIGNSKEQMLQ
-2668 TKLGMFKS
+2668 AKVGLFKS

-2691 EIFAGHNKMERK
+2691 DIFAGYNKMHRK
-2703 FLVVD
+2703 FLVVN
-2708 EIFHAKSKYYT
+2708 EIFNAKSRYYT
-2719 YGVGIKNEIGK
+2719 YGIGIKNEIGK
-2730 DFRLSEGFSIRPY
+2730 EFRLSEDFILRPY
-2743 GALKVEY
+2743 GALKLEY
-2750 GRVSKIKEKSG
+2750 GRVCKIREKTG
-2761 EMKLE
+2761 EVRLE
-2766 VKENDYLSIRPE
+2766 VKHNDYISVKPE

-2785 KHYFGTKSL
+2785 RHYFGTKTLRTSL
-2794 TASVG
+2794 GV
-2799 LAYENEL
+2799 AYENEL
-2806 GRVANGKNKARV
+2806 GKLGNGKNKARV
-2818 AGTTADWFNIRGE
+2818 ADTTADYFNIRGE
-2831 KEDRKGNVKVDLN
+2831 KEDRRGNVKFDLN
-2844 VGLDNQRFG
+2844 IGIDNQRVG
-2853 VTGNVGYDTK
+2853 LTGNVGYDTK
-2863 GSNVRGGVGLRV
+2863 GENLRGGVGLRV

>member
-1 MGNNNLYKVENTLR
+1 MGNNLSKVEKNLR

-20 YKNIKYSLGLAILF
+20 YKSVKYSLGLAILF
-34 LMMGVGAFSEEIA
+34 LMMGVSAFSEEV
-47 NPQVNVAP
+47 NEQVAGIP
-55 TREEI
+55 TMEEI
-60 ATSRENLKNS
+60 ASSKNS
-70 VGSLQSKI
+70 LRSSVGNLQSKI
-78 DQARSENSK
+78 NEARAENQK
-87 SLAGLRLELM
+87 ILKGLRLELI
-97 QLMEQGDQVVK
+97 QLMEQGNQVVK
-108 SPWMSWQ
+108 SPWASWQ

-126 GTYKGRGD
+126 GTYKGKGD

-157 VAASNGPT
+157 VTASNGPT
-165 GGPITPGNENTS
+165 GAPITPGNENTS

-194 DSSISS
+194 DSSINS

-224 LLAHISPKEVTKNKV
+224 LLAHIFPKEVTKSKV
-239 DLNVVVSAP
+239 DLNVVVNTP

-253 PVVNPQVN
+253 PSINPQVN
-261 TPVPPPTVE
+261 TPAAPPTVE
-270 LPEKPNLAI
+270 LPEKPDLTI
-279 PGEPTLT
+279 PGEPTLS
-286 VNPTINLLTINKVGA
+286 VNPTINLLTVKKVGN
-301 ITVNPAAVNPVDFML
+301 ITVSPASVTPVDFML
-316 SPKGLSKDHTRNFQP
+316 TPRGLSGDHTRNFKP
-331 GPNETYN
+331 GPNQTYN
-338 LNGHNI
+338 LNGQNI
-344 NVNTADNYIS
+344 KVDSGTNYIS

-360 GLDGVSTNVEVT
+360 GLDGVNTNVVVT
-372 TEDTRAFMIDE
+372 AKDTRAFMIDE
-383 GIDSNDSE
+383 GIDSRDGE
-391 IKPFKYTGTITL
+391 IKPFRYTGTITL
-403 KKSKNVGMDVQGS
+403 KESQNVGMDVQGS
-416 HTDYTDGT
+416 HTDYSDGT
-424 NPGMNDISKVA
+424 NPNMNDITKVA
-435 NIKVTNDGKIIGVG
+435 NVKVINEGKIIGIG

-460 FNNFDDSSNNTRTEM
+460 FNNFDASSNNTRTEM
-475 INGGNGE
+475 INRGNGK
-482 ITLGAPESAGMQLRP
+482 ITLGAPESAGIQLRP
-497 EDPWAKYNS
+497 EDPWSDNQG
-506 PKKGLNMMTGEN
+506 PRRGLNMMTGEN

-527 GSFGMLTV
+527 GSFGILTV
-535 KNRNLAKFELNPN
+535 KNRDLAKYKLDHN
-548 SNELAKD
+548 SKDLAKD
-555 RDYSDPTANY
+555 RDYSAPTANY
-565 KVLVAK
+565 KVIAAK

-581 KYMSKIENTASGKIN
+581 EYMSKVENTSSGKIN
-596 IQSDDSVGVGILNTI
+596 VQSDDSVGVGILNTI

-617 GEINIGTE
+617 GEVNIGTE
-625 DPSSLSYS
+625 DPSSLTYS
-633 NKSGGTSGKVEGS
+633 NKPGGTPGKVEGS

-651 QVATRPVR
+651 QVATRPIK
-659 GREYAHGPHGEQLF
+659 GREYARGPHGEQLF
-673 NGADPVV
+673 EADGVTPKV

-689 LENVTSTSALYT
+689 LENVTSTSTSHTYT
-701 YIDSDG
+701 GSDG

-725 EVGGTVTLGDHAES
+725 EVGGTVTLGDYAEN
-739 SYGLRNNTSEV
+739 SYGLRNNTSQV

-761 SGSITLTGNG
+761 SGSITLTRNG

-783 VAEGDNYYREIK
+783 VAEGDRYYREIK

-801 PERVPDVGRIDI
+801 PERKFEVGRIDI
-813 AGLIEVTGQQ
+813 AGLIDVTGQQ

-828 LKSGQGTNSGTI
+828 LKSGEGSNSGTI

-845 SGNNAGASYEGSLG
+845 SDNAATNTEYKGSLG
-859 FYGVKGTFTNTGTI
+859 FYGEKGTFTNRGTI

-890 TFNHYGTIKV
+890 IFNHYGTIKV
-900 SSPNTDKGNIAVYS
+900 DSPSGDRGNIAVYS
-914 DGFSKVNFYNNSK
+914 DGLSKVNFNHNSN

-936 IHSADKAKFNNTF
+936 IHSADKDKFNDTF
-949 KNLGT
+949 KNYGT

-970 DATTTLKEFFGN
+970 DATTTLKEFFNQGN
-982 SKVNLEEEMGQ
+982 TKVNLVDEMGE
-993 SSSVVYASN
+993 SSSIVYASN
-1002 EAKANLDTDYTI
+1002 KAKAKLDTDYTI

-1086 NGSKGINAGT
+1086 SGSKGINAGT
-1096 ITMQGKN
+1096 ITMQGKK
-1103 AVGMYGKNVTTL
+1103 AVGMYGKNVTTF

-1138 GAGTNKFTVK
+1138 GTNQFTVK
-1148 NAGTINIGEKKSAGI
+1148 NNGTINIGEKKSAGI

-1168 STGSNLEDNLKVENN
+1168 STGSNLENNLKIENN
-1183 GEINL
+1183 GKINL
-1188 NSGEELIGI
+1188 KSGEELIGI

-1255 TSLGTATHLGKIT
+1255 TSLGAAAHLGKIT
-1268 GYGVGVYLEGKNST
+1268 GYGVGVYLEGTGGT
-1282 DIAKLDST
+1282 DIAKLTST

-1322 DITVGDTVSGKYAM
+1322 GITVGDTVSDKYAM
-1336 GIYAEGQ
+1336 GVYAEGQ
-1343 GTSANKYKINTNITS
+1343 GTSTNKYKISTNITA

-1373 NKSYIEYKGIMNLGE
+1373 NKSYIEYKGTMNLGE
-1388 GATGFYVDGEM
+1388 GATGFYVNGEM

-1420 VTENS
+1420 VTKNS
-1425 KFYGGKAV
+1425 KFYGGKAL

-1453 GNWTF
+1453 DNWKF
-1458 NNNGNEAEEIRLEEG
+1458 RNNGNEAEEVRLEEG
-1473 QAPINPTSGNKNLK
+1473 QAPITGNKSLN
-1487 PKMVLSHVINGET
+1487 PKMVLTHVINGET
-1500 YLESGKTVTSVDDGT
+1500 YLDSGKTVTSVDDGA

-1525 AQGIKNKIVTGIT
+1525 AQGIKNKNVTGIT
-1538 WKEADY
+1538 WKEANY

-1556 AKRSTAI
+1556 AKKSTAI

-1578 GENSTGIYGVYKD
+1578 GENSTGIYGIYKD
-1591 DTRKFDG
+1591 STRKFEG
-1598 SGPGAKNKLE
+1598 SGPGAKNRLE

-1661 DVAYNKNENYNILT
+1661 DAAYNKNENYNILT

-1690 IFSRG
+1690 IFSKG
-1695 KGIAPAE
+1695 KGTAPAE
-1702 RNTVTN
+1702 RNVVTN
-1708 TGDITVGK
+1708 TGNVTVGK
-1716 NLTDAPSVGI
+1716 SLTNAPSVGI

-1731 KLDTDSNVTVG
+1731 KLETDSNVTVG

-1778 SYLGNLNA
+1778 SYLGNLSA

-1796 SIANLAGNGTK
+1796 SIANLAGSGTK

-1815 FTGAYIEG
+1815 YTGAYVEG
-1823 NSTLTGVK
+1823 NSTLAGIK
-1831 TVELGKNSSGLFL
+1831 TVELGKNSNGLFL
-1844 KNANFTSDIEKIT
+1844 KNATFTSEIEKIT
-1857 STKEGAKGLLAIESN
+1857 STKEGAKGLLAINSN

-1879 NLSGDGSIG
+1879 NLSGNNSIG
-1888 IYSNATGKTVTNNG
+1888 IYSNANSTKTVKNNG

-1913 VFLKGSQ
+1913 VFLKGGQ

-1928 NVADT
+1928 NIADT
-1933 TSTRDDEKT
+1933 TSTKDDEKT

-1956 NSGIIEVGHKS
+1956 NSGIIEVGQKS

-1996 KDGTLVVKG
+1996 KEGTLTVKG
-2005 ELDIDAHTTTDKNSE
+2005 ELDIDAHIATAKNSE
-2020 PAGVYAEDGAN
+2020 PTGVYAEDGAN

-2173 ADNGGHIVNDGTIR
+2173 ADNGGHIINDGEIR
-2187 IYNNKSIGMYGS
+2187 AYGNKSIGMYGK
-2199 GVGTVVENGVN
+2199 GVGTTVENN
-2210 GKILLD
+2210 GKIYLD
-2216 GSRATATDKIQSMTG
+2216 GSRATTTNKIQNMTG
-2231 VYVDEGATFR
+2231 VYVDEGAKFINR
-2241 NFGTI
+2241 GDI
-2246 TTTDSYAGR
+2246 RTTEAYAGKN
-2255 DGKINENVS
+2255 GKVNENVS
-2264 GLTGV
+2264 GLVGV
-2269 AVMNGSTLINEASG
+2269 AVMNGSTLENYGNIE
-2283 KILIDADNSS
+2283 IDADNSY
-2293 GVVIRGKR
+2293 GVIIRGKK
-2301 DANGNLVKN
+2301 DANGNVERY
-2310 AVIKNYGEIKVRG
+2310 AVIKNYGNIRVRG
-2323 KGATAISWKD
+2323 RGTFGVSWKD
-2333 VSAED
+2333 VTEAD
-2338 IANLQKMIN
+2338 IQALEAQIN
-2347 DKITSDPNG
+2347 SKLTSDPK
-2356 REIGQAAGTN
+2356 GQELRGATGTD
-2366 KDFQGVSITVQDGK
+2366 KDYEGVKITVKDGK
-2380 PVFRRN
+2380 PIFSRGGKPVP
-2386 GRIIDDVAE
+2386 DSE
-2395 VEKINE
+2395 VEKIKKI
-2401 LIGSAPNLAMSD
+2401 IGGAKSNLGISD
-2413 VGFYVDTLGRTRPVE
+2413 VGFYIDTLGRTKPIDID
-2428 FEGANPPV
+2428 GAIAPI
-2436 NSQLIIGTEYSER
+2436 NSQLIVGTEYSEL
-2449 TNKKEWFVSGNVIK
+2449 TNKKEWFVKEDVLK
-2463 PFLDQIQGRNFKLT
+2463 PFLQQIQGRNFKLT
-2477 TLAGSLTWIAT
+2477 SLAGSLTWIAT
-2488 PVLDNY
+2488 PVLDNN
-2494 GQITGVA
+2494 GQIKGIA
-2501 MSKLS
+2501 MSKLP
-2506 YTSFVKREDNAY
+2506 YTSFVKKTDNAW
-2518 NFTDGLEQR
+2518 NFADGLEQR
-2527 YNMNA
+2527 YGMNA
-2532 LDSVEKRIFNKLN
+2532 LDSREKKLFNLLN

-2550 EEVLLTQ
+2550 EQAILVQ

-2571 QRVQATGK
+2571 QRINATGV
-2579 ILDKEFTHL
+2579 ILDKEFKNL
-2588 RGSWTNPTKDSNKVK
+2588 KAEGNASKDSNKIK
-2603 TFGMKGEYKTDTAGI
+2603 TFGTKGEYKTDTAGV
-2618 IDYKND
+2618 IDYKYN

-2637 KLGKGT
+2637 KLGRGT

-2652 TIKFK
+2652 TFKFK
-2657 DIGNSKEEQLQ
+2657 DIGNSKEQMLQ
-2668 TKLGMFKS
+2668 AKVGLFKS

-2691 EIFAGHNKMERK
+2691 DIFAGYNKMHRK
-2703 FLVVD
+2703 FLVVN

-2719 YGVGIKNEIGK
+2719 YGIGIKNELSK
-2730 DFRLSEGFSIRPY
+2730 EFRLSEDFSVRAF
-2743 GALKVEY
+2743 GALKLEY
-2750 GRVSKIKEKSG
+2750 GRVSKIREKTG
-2761 EMKLE
+2761 EVRLE
-2766 VKENDYLSIRPE
+2766 VKHNDYISVKPE

-2785 KHYFGTKSL
+2785 RHYFGTKTLRTSL
-2794 TASVG
+2794 GV
-2799 LAYENEL
+2799 AYENEL
-2806 GRVANGKNKARV
+2806 GKLANGKNKARV
-2818 AGTTADWFNIRGE
+2818 ADTTADYFNVRGE
-2831 KEDRKGNVKVDLN
+2831 KEDRRGNVKFDLN
-2844 VGLDNQRFG
+2844 VGIDNQRVG
-2853 VTGNVGYDTK
+2853 VTANVGYDTK
-2863 GSNVRGGVGLRV
+2863 GENLRGGVGLRV

>member
-20 YKNIKYSLGLAILF
+20 YKSVKYSLGLAILF

-60 ATSRENLKNS
+60 ATSKENLKNS

-78 DQARSENSK
+78 DAARAENEK
-87 SLAGLRLELM
+87 GLAGLRLELI
-97 QLMEQGDQVVK
+97 QLMEQGNQVVK

-165 GGPITPGNENTS
+165 GAPITPGNENTS

-270 LPEKPNLAI
+270 LPEKPDLAI

-286 VNPTINLLTINKVGA
+286 VNPTINLLTIKKVGA
-301 ITVNPAAVNPVDFML
+301 ITVNPAAVNPVDFAL
-316 SPKGLSKDHTRNFQP
+316 SPSVLSSDNARNYTDKDYTP
-331 GPNETYN
+331 SDW
-338 LNGHNI
+338 NGQTIDVDTTGMNGKYK
-344 NVNTADNYIS
+344 VGNYIS
-354 TWSRVK
+354 TWGKVK
-360 GLDGVSTNVEVT
+360 NLDKFNLTVNVKIP
-372 TEDTRAFMIDE
+372 DTRAFMVDE
-383 GIDSNDSE
+383 GVVDDYPGGVAGVE
-391 IKPFKYTGTITL
+391 PTTYKPFTFSGTINL
-403 KKSKNVGMDVQGS
+403 EKSKNVGIDVQGT
-416 HTDYTDGT
+416 HTLYG
-424 NPGMNDISKVA
+424 GVSGRNDSYNTIEKVA
-435 NIKVTNDGKIIGVG
+435 NIRVINKGKIIGKAG
-449 APNVKNQVAFG
+449 TNNENQVGFG
-460 FNNFDDSSNNTRTEM
+460 FNNFDTSSNNTRTEM
-475 INGGNGE
+475 INNGE
-482 ITLGAPESAGMQLRP
+482 IEIGAAKSAGFQLRP
-497 EDPWAKYNS
+497 ETYFSDRRNKES
-506 PKKGLNMMTGEN
+506 GLVIMSGEN
-518 GGTVTLNGY
+518 TGKITLNGY
-527 GSFGMLTV
+527 GSFGFLTV
-535 KNRNLAKFELNPN
+535 QNKQSGADQI
-548 SNELAKD
+548 A
-555 RDYSDPTANY
+555 DYDNY
-565 KVLVAK
+565 KVRATK

-576 SRAQE
+576 SRSKPAE
-581 KYMSKIENTASGKIN
+581 MSYMRNSGTIN
-596 IQSDDSVGVGILNTI
+596 VNSDDSVGVGLLHNI
-611 QSVKIN
+611 QSV
-617 GEINIGTE
+617 EV
-625 DPSSLSYS
+625 
-633 NKSGGTSGKVEGS
+633 GGTINVGATAPTETLANGGSGSDTTKVEGAI
-646 TGVYT
+646 GVYSE
-651 QVATRPVR
+651 VETRPIR
-659 GREYAHGPHGEQLF
+659 AREYARGSHGEQLF
-673 NGADPVV
+673 DGHGKPIV
-680 NQSYYDDHG
+680 NKSYYDDHAI
-689 LENVTSTSALYT
+689 ENVEHTTEPFSYQEN
-701 YIDSDG
+701 G
-707 KSKTV
+707 VNKTV
-712 TNYTGVTIGTETV
+712 NNYTGKMVGTDTV
-725 EVGGTVTLGDHAES
+725 EVSGAVNVGQHALNS
-739 SYGLRNNTSEV
+739 SGLRV
-750 EFTDTSKNYKT
+750 KK
-761 SGSITLTGNG
+761 SGSITLKGTG
-771 KVYVKGKKNFGA
+771 VVTVEGKKNYGA
-783 VAEGDNYYREIK
+783 IVEGEQYNRYDKTK
-795 KAADQY
+795 KDEYATATTDW
-801 PERVPDVGRIDI
+801 GKINIDGTI
-813 AGLIEVTGQQ
+813 NVTGQE

-845 SGNNAGASYEGSLG
+845 TDNKAGASYEGSLG

-1034 VESGKTLT
+1034 VESGKKLT

-1255 TSLGTATHLGKIT
+1255 TSLGTAAHLGKIT

-1578 GENSTGIYGVYKD
+1578 GENSTGIYGIYKD

-1661 DVAYNKNENYNILT
+1661 DAAYNKNENYNILT

-1716 NLTDAPSVGI
+1716 NLTDAPTVAM
-1726 YSENT
+1726 YAENT
-1731 KLDTDSNVTVG
+1731 KLDTNSNVTVG

-1888 IYSNATGKTVTNNG
+1888 IYSNATGKTITNNG

-2005 ELDIDAHTTTDKNSE
+2005 ELDIDAHTATDKNSE

-2173 ADNGGHIVNDGTIR
+2173 ADNGGHIINDGEIR
-2187 IYNNKSIGMYGS
+2187 VYGNKSIGMYGK
-2199 GVGTVVENGVN
+2199 GVGTIVENTAN
-2210 GKILLD
+2210 GKIYLD

-2231 VYVDEGATFR
+2231 VYVDDGATFINR
-2241 NFGTI
+2241 GNI
-2246 TTTDSYAGR
+2246 RTTEAYAGKN
-2255 DGKINENVS
+2255 GKVNDNVS
-2264 GLTGV
+2264 GLVGV
-2269 AVMNGSTLINEASG
+2269 AVMNGSTLENYGNIE
-2283 KILIDADNSS
+2283 IDADNSY
-2293 GVVIRGKR
+2293 GVIIRGKK
-2301 DANGNLVKN
+2301 DANGNVERY
-2310 AVIKNYGEIKVRG
+2310 AVIKNYGNIRVRG
-2323 KGATAISWKD
+2323 RGTYGISWKD
-2333 VSAED
+2333 VKEADIKALED
-2338 IANLQKMIN
+2338 QIN
-2347 DKITSDPNG
+2347 SKLTSDPNG
-2356 REIGQAAGTN
+2356 QELRGAGGTD
-2366 KDFQGVSITVQDGK
+2366 KDYEGVKITVKDGK
-2380 PVFRRN
+2380 PTFSRGGKPVP
-2386 GRIIDDVAE
+2386 DSE
-2395 VEKINE
+2395 VEKIE
-2401 LIGSAPNLAMSD
+2401 KIIGGAKSNLGISD
-2413 VGFYVDTLGRTRPVE
+2413 VGFYIDTLGRTKPIDID
-2428 FEGANPPV
+2428 GAIAPI
-2436 NSQLIIGTEYSER
+2436 NSQLIVGTEYSEL
-2449 TNKKEWFVSGNVIK
+2449 TNKKEWFVKEDVLK
-2463 PFLDQIQGRNFKLT
+2463 PFLQQIQGRNFKLT
-2477 TLAGSLTWIAT
+2477 SLAGSLTWLAT
-2488 PVLDNY
+2488 PVLDNN
-2494 GQITGVA
+2494 GQIKGIA
-2501 MSKLS
+2501 MTKLP
-2506 YTSFVKREDNAY
+2506 YTSFVKKTDNAW
-2518 NFTDGLEQR
+2518 NFADGLEQR
-2527 YNMNA
+2527 YGMNA
-2532 LDSVEKRIFNKLN
+2532 LDSREKKLFNLLN

-2550 EEVLLTQ
+2550 EQAILVQ
-2557 AFDEMMGHQYANVQ
+2557 AFDEMMGHQYANTQ
-2571 QRVQATGK
+2571 QRINATGN
-2579 ILDKEFTHL
+2579 ILDKEFSYLKDEWH
-2588 RGSWTNPTKDSNKVK
+2588 NPTKDSNKIK
-2603 TFGMKGEYKTDTAGI
+2603 TFGTNGEYKTDTAGI
-2618 IDYKND
+2618 IDYKYN

-2643 GWYTGIVHN
+2643 GWYAGIVHN
-2652 TIKFK
+2652 TFKFK
-2657 DIGNSKEEQLQ
+2657 DIGNSKEQMLQ
-2668 TKLGMFKS
+2668 VKVGLLKS

-2691 EIFAGHNKMERK
+2691 DIFVGRNRMHRK

-2708 EIFHAKSKYYT
+2708 EIFNAKSKYYT
-2719 YGVGIKNEIGK
+2719 YGIGVRNEIGK
-2730 DFRLSEGFSIRPY
+2730 EFRLSEGFTLRPY
-2743 GALKVEY
+2743 AALKLEY

-2761 EMKLE
+2761 EVKLE
-2766 VKENDYLSIRPE
+2766 VKQNDYISMKPE

-2785 KHYFGTKSL
+2785 RHYFGTKTL
-2794 TASVG
+2794 RTSVG
-2799 LAYENEL
+2799 IAYENEL
-2806 GRVANGKNKARV
+2806 GKLANGKNKARV
-2818 AGTTADWFNIRGE
+2818 ADTTADWFNIRGE

-2844 VGLDNQRFG
+2844 VGVDNTRVG
-2853 VTGNVGYDTK
+2853 VTANVGYDTK
-2863 GSNVRGGVGLRV
+2863 GENLRGGLGLRV

>member
-1 MGNNNLYKVENTLR
+1 MTNNLYKVEKDLR

-20 YKNIKYSLGLAILF
+20 YKSIKYSVGLAILF
-34 LMMGVGAFSEEIA
+34 LMLGTSAFSEEV
-47 NPQVNVAP
+47 NEQVAGVP
-55 TREEI
+55 TMEEI
-60 ATSRENLKNS
+60 SSSKENLRNS
-70 VGSLQSKI
+70 VGNLQSKI
-78 DQARSENSK
+78 NEARAENQK
-87 SLAGLRLELM
+87 TLKGLRLELI
-97 QLMEQGDQVVK
+97 QLMEQGNQVVK
-108 SPWMSWQ
+108 SPWSSWQ

-126 GTYKGRGD
+126 GEYKGRGD

-157 VAASNGPT
+157 IAASNGPK
-165 GGPITPGNENTS
+165 GAPITPGNENTS

-194 DSSISS
+194 DSSINS
-200 GTNGNRSWGLVDL
+200 GTNGNRSWGLVDF

-224 LLAHISPKEVTKNKV
+224 ILAHIFPKEVTKNKV
-239 DLNVVVSAP
+239 DLNVVVNTP

-261 TPVPPPTVE
+261 TPVAPPTVE
-270 LPEKPNLAI
+270 LPEKPNLTI

-286 VNPTINLLTINKVGA
+286 VNPTINLLTVKKVGN
-301 ITVNPAAVNPVDFML
+301 ITVNLAAVNPVDFAL
-316 SPKGLSKDHTRNFQP
+316 TPAGLSTSNNYNSKD
-331 GPNETYN
+331 YDKA
-338 LNGHNI
+338 LNGGTV
-344 NVNTADNYIS
+344 NVTTSNYIS
-354 TWSRVK
+354 TWGKVK
-360 GLDGVSTNVEVT
+360 NLDKFNLTVNVKK
-372 TEDTRAFMIDE
+372 EDTRAFMVDE
-383 GIDSNDSE
+383 GVVDDYPEGIAGVE
-391 IKPFKYTGTITL
+391 PTTYKPFTFSGTINL
-403 KKSKNVGMDVQGS
+403 ERSKNVGIDVQGT
-416 HTDYTDGT
+416 HTKYGLI
-424 NPGMNDISKVA
+424 NGRNDSYDTIEKVA
-435 NIKVTNDGKIIGVG
+435 NIRVINKGKIIGKAG
-449 APNVKNQVAFG
+449 TNNENQVGFG
-460 FNNFDDSSNNTRTEM
+460 FNNFDTSSNNTRTEM
-475 INGGNGE
+475 INNGE
-482 ITLGAPESAGMQLRP
+482 IEMGASKSAGFQLRP
-497 EDPWAKYNS
+497 ETYFSDQRNKQS
-506 PKKGLNMMTGEN
+506 GLVIMSGEN
-518 GGTVTLNGY
+518 TGKITLNGH
-527 GSFGMLTV
+527 GSFGFLTV
-535 KNRNLAKFELNPN
+535 QNKQPN
-548 SNELAKD
+548 AD
-555 RDYSDPTANY
+555 QIADYDNY
-565 KVLVAK
+565 KVKATK

-576 SRAQE
+576 SRSNPNE
-581 KYMSKIENTASGKIN
+581 MSYMKNSGTIN
-596 IQSDDSVGVGILNTI
+596 VNSDDSVGVGLLHNI
-611 QSVKIN
+611 QAVQV
-617 GEINIGTE
+617 
-625 DPSSLSYS
+625 
-633 NKSGGTSGKVEGS
+633 GGTINVGTTVPTGTLANGGSGSDTTKVEGAV
-646 TGVYT
+646 GVYSE
-651 QVATRPVR
+651 VETRPIR
-659 GREYAHGPHGEQLF
+659 GAEYEYDS
-673 NGADPVV
+673 NGKPVFDTDGLT
-680 NQSYYDDHG
+680 QKIKTRYYDDHA
-689 LENVTSTSALYT
+689 LENTKRISEAYSYYDGNGHKIDT
-701 YIDSDG
+701 Y
-707 KSKTV
+707 KHR
-712 TNYTGVTIGTETV
+712 GVMVGTDTV
-725 EVGGTVTLGDHAES
+725 EVSGVVNVGKEALNS
-739 SYGLRNNTSEV
+739 SGLRV
-750 EFTDTSKNYKT
+750 KK
-761 SGSITLTGNG
+761 SGSITLKSTG
-771 KVYVKGKKNFGA
+771 VVTVEGKKNYGA
-783 VAEGDNYYREIK
+783 IVEGEQYSRYDKTK
-795 KAADQY
+795 KDEY
-801 PERVPDVGRIDI
+801 PTPTSDWGKIN
-813 AGLIEVTGQQ
+813 IEGTINVTGQQ

-840 KVTGH
+840 RVTGH

-879 AHAVVAKTSNM
+879 AHAVVAKNAGM

-900 SSPNTDKGNIAVYS
+900 SSPSTDKGNIAVYS
-914 DGFSKVNFYNNSK
+914 DGNSKVNFYNNSN

-936 IHSADKAKFNNTF
+936 IHSADKDKFNATF
-949 KNLGT
+949 NNQGT
-954 LNIKIGKES
+954 LNIKIGRES

-970 DATTTLKEFFGN
+970 NATTTLKEFFGG
-982 SKVNLEEEMGQ
+982 SKVNLVDEMGQ

-1034 VESGKTLT
+1034 VESGKKLT

-1115 ENQANKVIET
+1115 ENQAGKLIET

-1138 GAGTNKFTVK
+1138 GAGTNKFIVK
-1148 NAGTINIGEKKSAGI
+1148 NSGKINIDEKKSAGI

-1168 STGSNLEDNLKVENN
+1168 STGSNLEDNLKIENN

-1255 TSLGTATHLGKIT
+1255 TSLGTTAAHLGKIT
-1268 GYGVGVYLEGKNST
+1268 GYGVGVYLEGKNSA
-1282 DIAKLDST
+1282 DIAKLVST

-1296 KQGGATGN
+1296 KQGGTTGD

-1322 DITVGDTVSGKYAM
+1322 GITVGDTVSDKYAM

-1343 GTSANKYKINTNITS
+1343 GTSANKYKISTNITA

-1373 NKSYIEYKGIMNLGE
+1373 NKSYIEYKGTMNLGE
-1388 GATGFYVDGEM
+1388 GATGFYVNGEM

-1405 AGAATIN
+1405 EGAATIN

-1433 VNLTKSG
+1433 INLTKSG
-1440 IGVYGKKGSTVNV
+1440 IGAYGKKGSTVDV
-1453 GNWTF
+1453 GNWKF
-1458 NNNGNEAEEIRLEEG
+1458 NNNGNEAEEVRLEEG
-1473 QAPINPTSGNKNLK
+1473 QAPINPTSGNKDLK

-1500 YLESGKTVTSVDDGT
+1500 YLESGKTVTSVDDGA

-1525 AQGIKNKIVTGIT
+1525 AQGLKNPTHPTGIT
-1538 WKEADY
+1538 GWKETNY

-1556 AKRSTAI
+1556 AKKSTAI

-1570 KNDGTIKV
+1570 KNDGIIKV
-1578 GENSTGIYGVYKD
+1578 GENSTGIYGIYKD
-1591 DTRKFDG
+1591 STRKFEG
-1598 SGPGAKNKLE
+1598 SGPGAKNRLE

-1654 ALNGATS
+1654 ALNGATT
-1661 DVAYNKNENYNILT
+1661 DTTYNKSENYNILT

-1695 KGIAPAE
+1695 KGTAPAE

-1708 TGDITVGK
+1708 TGNVTVGK
-1716 NLTDAPSVGI
+1716 SLTGAPSVGI

-1731 KLDTDSNVTVG
+1731 KLETNSNVTVG

-1786 TQNTMMYLKN
+1786 TQNTMIYLKD
-1796 SIANLAGNGTK
+1796 SIVNLAGNGTK

-1815 FTGAYIEG
+1815 YTGAYIEG

-1831 TVELGKNSSGLFL
+1831 TVELGKNSNGLFL
-1844 KNANFTSDIEKIT
+1844 KNATFTSNIEKII
-1857 STKEGAKGLLAIESN
+1857 STKEGAKGLLAINSD

-1879 NLSGDGSIG
+1879 NLSGDKSIG
-1888 IYSNATGKTVTNNG
+1888 IYSDANNTKTVTNNG
-1902 ELTISG
+1902 ELTLSG

-1928 NVADT
+1928 NIANSVNLL
-1933 TSTRDDEKT
+1933 EPT

-1996 KDGTLVVKG
+1996 KDGTLTVKG
-2005 ELDIDAHTTTDKNSE
+2005 ELNIDAHTATDKNSE

-2060 YNSTNTGTVS
+2060 YNSTNTGTVD

-2152 DPATGKVYTDVSK
+2152 DPMTGKVYTDVSK

-2173 ADNGGHIVNDGTIR
+2173 ADNGGHIINDGEIR
-2187 IYNNKSIGMYGS
+2187 VYGNKSIGMYGK
-2199 GVGTVVENGVN
+2199 GEGTTVENN
-2210 GKILLD
+2210 GKIYLD

-2231 VYVDEGATFR
+2231 VYVDDGAKFINR
-2241 NFGTI
+2241 GDI
-2246 TTTDSYAGR
+2246 RTTEAYAGKN
-2255 DGKINENVS
+2255 GKVNENVS
-2264 GLTGV
+2264 GLVGV
-2269 AVMNGSTLINEASG
+2269 AVMNGSTLENYGNID
-2283 KILIDADNSS
+2283 IDADNSY
-2293 GVVIRGKR
+2293 GVIIRGKK
-2301 DANGNLVKN
+2301 DANGNVERY
-2310 AVIKNYGEIKVRG
+2310 AVIKNYGNIKVRG
-2323 KGATAISWKD
+2323 RGTYGVSWKD
-2333 VSAED
+2333 VKED
-2338 IANLQKMIN
+2338 DIKALEDQIN
-2347 DKITSDPNG
+2347 SKLTSDPK
-2356 REIGQAAGTN
+2356 GQELRGAGGTD
-2366 KDFQGVSITVQDGK
+2366 KDYEGVKITIKDGK
-2380 PVFRRN
+2380 PTFSRGGKPVP
-2386 GRIIDDVAE
+2386 DSE
-2395 VEKINE
+2395 VEKIE
-2401 LIGSAPNLAMSD
+2401 KIIGGAKSNLGISD
-2413 VGFYVDTLGRTRPVE
+2413 VGFYIDTLGRTKPIDID
-2428 FEGANPPV
+2428 GAIAPI
-2436 NSQLIIGTEYSER
+2436 NSQLIVGTEYSEL
-2449 TNKKEWFVSGNVIK
+2449 TNKKEWFVKEDVLK
-2463 PFLDQIQGRNFKLT
+2463 PFLQQIQGRNFKLT
-2477 TLAGSLTWIAT
+2477 SLAGSLTWLAT
-2488 PVLDNY
+2488 PVLDNN
-2494 GQITGVA
+2494 GQIKGIA
-2501 MSKLS
+2501 MSKLP
-2506 YTSFVKREDNAY
+2506 YTSFVKKTDNAW
-2518 NFTDGLEQR
+2518 NFADGLEQR
-2527 YNMNA
+2527 YGMNA
-2532 LDSVEKRIFNKLN
+2532 LDSREKRLFNLLN

-2550 EEVLLTQ
+2550 EQ
-2557 AFDEMMGHQYANVQ
+2557 AILVQAYDEMMGHQYANVQ
-2571 QRVQATGK
+2571 QRINATGN
-2579 ILDKEFTHL
+2579 ILDKEFSYL
-2588 RGSWTNPTKDSNKVK
+2588 KDEWSNPSKDSNKIK
-2603 TFGMKGEYKTDTAGI
+2603 TFGTKGEYKTDTAGV
-2618 IDYKND
+2618 IDYKNY

-2652 TIKFK
+2652 TFKFK
-2657 DIGNSKEEQLQ
+2657 DIGNSKEQMLQ
-2668 TKLGMFKS
+2668 AKVGLFKS

-2691 EIFAGHNKMERK
+2691 DIFAGYNKMHRK
-2703 FLVVD
+2703 FLVVN
-2708 EIFHAKSKYYT
+2708 EIFNAKSRYYT
-2719 YGVGIKNEIGK
+2719 YGIGIKNEIGK
-2730 DFRLSEGFSIRPY
+2730 EFRLSEDFILRPY
-2743 GALKVEY
+2743 GALKLEY
-2750 GRVSKIKEKSG
+2750 GRVSKIREKTG
-2761 EMKLE
+2761 EVRLE
-2766 VKENDYLSIRPE
+2766 VKHNDYISVKPE

-2785 KHYFGTKSL
+2785 RHYFGTKTLRTSL
-2794 TASVG
+2794 GV
-2799 LAYENEL
+2799 AYENEL
-2806 GRVANGKNKARV
+2806 GKLANGKNKARV
-2818 AGTTADWFNIRGE
+2818 ADTTADYFNIRGE
-2831 KEDRKGNVKVDLN
+2831 KEDRRGNVKFDLN
-2844 VGLDNQRFG
+2844 IGIDNQRVG
-2853 VTGNVGYDTK
+2853 LTGNVGYDTK
-2863 GSNVRGGVGLRV
+2863 GENLRGGVGLRV

>member
-1 MGNNNLYKVENTLR
+1 MKNNLSKVENCLR
-15 SIAKR
+15 SIARRNKC
-20 YKNIKYSLGLAILF
+20 IKYSLGLAILF
-34 LMMGVGAFSEEIA
+34 LMMGISAFSEEVVT
-47 NPQVNVAP
+47 QQEVM
-55 TREEI
+55 TTEQI
-60 ATSRENLKNS
+60 ATSKENLRNS

-78 DQARSENSK
+78 DSAKAENEK
-87 SLAGLRLELM
+87 GLAGLRLELI

-108 SPWMSWQ
+108 SPWSSWQ
-115 FGANYMYNKWN
+115 FGANYMYSKWN

-134 KAEKYIFNGIYT
+134 KAQKYIFNGIYT
-146 RGNWKVRNAMN
+146 RGNWKARNAMN

-165 GGPITPGNENTS
+165 GAPITPGNENTS

-239 DLNVVVSAP
+239 DLNVIVSAP

-270 LPEKPNLAI
+270 LPEKPDLAI

-286 VNPTINLLTINKVGA
+286 VNPTINLLTIKKVGA
-301 ITVNPAAVNPVDFML
+301 ITVNPAAVNPVDFAL
-316 SPKGLSKDHTRNFQP
+316 SPSVLSSDNARKYTDKNYTP
-331 GPNETYN
+331 SDW
-338 LNGHNI
+338 NGQTI
-344 NVNTADNYIS
+344 DVDTTGMDGKYKVGNYIS
-354 TWSRVK
+354 TWGKVENLDKFNLTVNVK
-360 GLDGVSTNVEVT
+360 IL
-372 TEDTRAFMIDE
+372 DTRAFMVDE
-383 GIDSNDSE
+383 GVVDDYPGGVAGVE
-391 IKPFKYTGTITL
+391 PTTYKPFTFSGTINL
-403 KKSKNVGMDVQGS
+403 EESKNVGIDVQGT
-416 HTDYTDGT
+416 HTLYG
-424 NPGMNDISKVA
+424 GVLGRNDSYDTIEKVA
-435 NIKVTNDGKIIGVG
+435 NIRVINKGKIIGKAG
-449 APNVKNQVAFG
+449 TNNENQVGFG
-460 FNNFDDSSNNTRTEM
+460 FNNFDTSSNNTRTEM
-475 INGGNGE
+475 INNGE
-482 ITLGAPESAGMQLRP
+482 IEIGAAKSAGFQLRP
-497 EDPWAKYNS
+497 ETYFSDRRNKES
-506 PKKGLNMMTGEN
+506 GLVIMSGEN
-518 GGTVTLNGY
+518 TGKITLNGY
-527 GSFGMLTV
+527 GSFGFLTV
-535 KNRNLAKFELNPN
+535 QNKQSGADQI
-548 SNELAKD
+548 A
-555 RDYSDPTANY
+555 DYDNY
-565 KVLVAK
+565 KVRATK

-576 SRAQE
+576 SRSKPAE
-581 KYMSKIENTASGKIN
+581 MSYMRNSGTIN
-596 IQSDDSVGVGILNTI
+596 VNSDDSVGVGLLHNI
-611 QSVKIN
+611 QSV
-617 GEINIGTE
+617 EV
-625 DPSSLSYS
+625 
-633 NKSGGTSGKVEGS
+633 GGTINVGATAPTETLANGGSGSDTTKVEGAI
-646 TGVYT
+646 GVYSE
-651 QVATRPVR
+651 VETRPIR
-659 GREYAHGPHGEQLF
+659 GAEYARGSHGEQLF
-673 NGADPVV
+673 DGHGKPIV
-680 NQSYYDDHG
+680 NKSYYDDHAI
-689 LENVTSTSALYT
+689 ENVEHTTEPFSYQEN
-701 YIDSDG
+701 G
-707 KSKTV
+707 VNKTV
-712 TNYTGVTIGTETV
+712 NNYTGKMVGTDTV
-725 EVGGTVTLGDHAES
+725 EVSGAVNIGQHALNS
-739 SYGLRNNTSEV
+739 SGLRV
-750 EFTDTSKNYKT
+750 KK
-761 SGSITLTGNG
+761 SGSITLKGTG
-771 KVYVKGKKNFGA
+771 VVTVEGKKNYGA
-783 VAEGDNYYREIK
+783 IVEGEQYNRYDKTK
-795 KAADQY
+795 KDEYATATTDW
-801 PERVPDVGRIDI
+801 GKINIDGTI
-813 AGLIEVTGQQ
+813 NVTGQE

-845 SGNNAGASYEGSLG
+845 TDNKAGASYEGSLG
-859 FYGVKGTFTNTGTI
+859 FYGIKGTFTNTGTI

-879 AHAVVAKTSNM
+879 AHAVVAKTSNI

-900 SSPNTDKGNIAVYS
+900 DSPNSDKGNIAVYS
-914 DGFSKVNFYNNSK
+914 DGDAKVNFYGNSN
-927 VYVGDYSVG
+927 VYVGDYSIG

-1034 VESGKTLT
+1034 VESGKKLT

-1255 TSLGTATHLGKIT
+1255 TSLGTAAHLGKIT

-1578 GENSTGIYGVYKD
+1578 GENSTGIYGIYKD

-1716 NLTDAPSVGI
+1716 NLTDAPAVAM
-1726 YSENT
+1726 YAENT
-1731 KLDTDSNVTVG
+1731 KLDTNSNVTVG

-2173 ADNGGHIVNDGTIR
+2173 ADNGGHIINDGEIR
-2187 IYNNKSIGMYGS
+2187 VYGNKSIGMYGK
-2199 GVGTVVENGVN
+2199 GVGTIVENTAN
-2210 GKILLD
+2210 GKIYLD

-2231 VYVDEGATFR
+2231 VYVDDGATFINR
-2241 NFGTI
+2241 GNI
-2246 TTTDSYAGR
+2246 RTTEAYAGKN
-2255 DGKINENVS
+2255 GKVNDNVS
-2264 GLTGV
+2264 GLVGV
-2269 AVMNGSTLINEASG
+2269 AVMNGSTLENYGNIE
-2283 KILIDADNSS
+2283 IDADNSY
-2293 GVVIRGKR
+2293 GVIIRGKK
-2301 DANGNLVKN
+2301 DANGNVERY
-2310 AVIKNYGEIKVRG
+2310 AVIKNYGNIRVRG
-2323 KGATAISWKD
+2323 RGTYGISWKD
-2333 VSAED
+2333 VKEADIKALED
-2338 IANLQKMIN
+2338 QIN
-2347 DKITSDPNG
+2347 SKLTSDPNG
-2356 REIGQAAGTN
+2356 QELRGAGGTD
-2366 KDFQGVSITVQDGK
+2366 KDYEGVKITVKDGK
-2380 PVFRRN
+2380 PTFSRGGKPVP
-2386 GRIIDDVAE
+2386 DSE
-2395 VEKINE
+2395 VEKIE
-2401 LIGSAPNLAMSD
+2401 KIIGGAKSNLGISD
-2413 VGFYVDTLGRTRPVE
+2413 VGFYIDTLGRTKPIDID
-2428 FEGANPPV
+2428 GAIAPI
-2436 NSQLIIGTEYSER
+2436 NSQLIVGTEYSEL
-2449 TNKKEWFVSGNVIK
+2449 TNKKEWFVKEDVLK
-2463 PFLDQIQGRNFKLT
+2463 PFLQQIQGRNFKLT
-2477 TLAGSLTWIAT
+2477 SLAGSLTWLAT
-2488 PVLDNY
+2488 PVLDNN
-2494 GQITGVA
+2494 GQIQGIA
-2501 MSKLS
+2501 MTKLP
-2506 YTSFVKREDNAY
+2506 YTSFVKKTDNAW
-2518 NFTDGLEQR
+2518 NFADGLEQR
-2527 YNMNA
+2527 YGMNA
-2532 LDSVEKRIFNKLN
+2532 LDSREKKLFNLLN

-2550 EEVLLTQ
+2550 EQAILVQ
-2557 AFDEMMGHQYANVQ
+2557 AFDEMMGHQYANTQ
-2571 QRVQATGK
+2571 QRINATGN
-2579 ILDKEFTHL
+2579 ILDKEFSYLKDEWH
-2588 RGSWTNPTKDSNKVK
+2588 NPTKDSNKIK
-2603 TFGMKGEYKTDTAGI
+2603 TFGTKGEYKTDTAGV
-2618 IDYKND
+2618 IDYKYN

-2637 KLGKGT
+2637 KLGKGR

-2652 TIKFK
+2652 TFKFK
-2657 DIGNSKEEQLQ
+2657 DIGNSKEQMLQ
-2668 TKLGMFKS
+2668 AKVGLFKS

-2691 EIFAGHNKMERK
+2691 DIFVGHNKMHRK
-2703 FLVVD
+2703 FLVVN
-2708 EIFHAKSKYYT
+2708 EIFNAKSKYYT
-2719 YGVGIKNEIGK
+2719 YGIGIKNELSK
-2730 DFRLSEGFSIRPY
+2730 EFRLSEDFSIRAY
-2743 GALKVEY
+2743 GALKLEY
-2750 GRVSKIKEKSG
+2750 GRVSKIKEKTG
-2761 EMKLE
+2761 EVKLE
-2766 VKENDYLSIRPE
+2766 VKQNDYISMKPE

-2785 KHYFGTKSL
+2785 RHYFGTKTLRTSI
-2794 TASVG
+2794 G
-2799 LAYENEL
+2799 IAYENEL
-2806 GRVANGKNKARV
+2806 GKLANGKNKARV
-2818 AGTTADWFNIRGE
+2818 ADTTANYFNIRGE

-2844 VGLDNQRFG
+2844 VGLDNTRVG
-2853 VTGNVGYDTK
+2853 VTANVGYDTK
-2863 GSNVRGGVGLRV
+2863 GENLRGGLGLRV